1 MSNVILEKALVIGLK
16 DGATSSFD
24 RLFSLYSS
32 RIFKFA
38 YSILKSRED
47 SREIVQDTFL
57 KIWEMH
63 QSINPDQS
71 FKALLFT
78 IAYNN
83 IMSRFRGRLKELKYR
98 EHILT
103 SASEYY
109 NQEEIL
115 LSDDIHN
122 QVQKIIEKLPPRR
135 KQIFILRKENN
146 LTYKDISE
154 KLGISLKT
162 VENNINLAIK
172 FIKSQIGTDPLGILL
187 LSFLFL

>member
-24 RLFSLYSS
+24 KLFNLYSG

-57 KIWEMH
+57 KIWEIH
-63 QSINPDQS
+63 QTINPELA

-83 IMSRFRGRLKELKYR
+83 IMSRFRERLKEIKYR

-103 SASEYY
+103 SASEY
-109 NQEEIL
+109 
-115 LSDDIHN
+115 
-122 QVQKIIEKLPPRR
+122 
-135 KQIFILRKENN
+135 
-146 LTYKDISE
+146 
-154 KLGISLKT
+154 
-162 VENNINLAIK
+162 
-172 FIKSQIGTDPLGILL
+172 
-187 LSFLFL
+187 